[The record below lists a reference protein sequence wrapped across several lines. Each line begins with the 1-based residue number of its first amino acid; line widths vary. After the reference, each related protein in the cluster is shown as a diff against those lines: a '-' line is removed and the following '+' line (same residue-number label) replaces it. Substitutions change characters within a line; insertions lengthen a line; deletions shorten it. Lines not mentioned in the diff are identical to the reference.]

1 MQALCKQF
9 MTASRV
15 QRVIVRQHASR
26 GAMNPT
32 TFARLIDVSASTLR
46 RWCDA
51 YAVYLSPGANPPRG
65 KVMILSDHDRRVLA
79 LVASMRNMGHEQPD
93 ILARLDELRGNE
105 WRALPEL
112 PSEWGGV
119 GESVA
124 VDVAASRAADLAQ
137 LAVLQSELQHTRL
150 ALQDALQRAEKLESE
165 LDSLRTET
173 SASERASDAR
183 IHSLEVELTAARGEV
198 RELQARLAAYAITGG
213 DKPIPVAV
221 IVAVALLAGAVLV
234 ALAFILARVL
244 MRSGI
249 QRRKR

>member
-1 MQALCKQF
+1 
-9 MTASRV
+9 
-15 QRVIVRQHASR
+15 
-26 GAMNPT
+26 MNPT

-51 YAVYLSPGANPPRG
+51 YAVYLSPGANPPKG

-93 ILARLDELRGNE
+93 ILARLDELRGND
-105 WRALPEL
+105 WRELPEL
-112 PSEWGGV
+112 PGEWGGV

-150 ALQDALQRAEKLESE
+150 ALQNALQRAEKLESE

-173 SASERASDAR
+173 GASERASDTR

-221 IVAVALLAGAVLV
+221 IVAVTAMAAVLV
-234 ALAFILARVL
+234 VLVVLIVARLVL
-244 MRSGI
+244 
-249 QRRKR
+249 